1 MVRWGMPPIQAIVA
15 GTLSGATLLGL
26 EREVG
31 TIAVGKRADVVGVR
45 GDPLQDITVLQH
57 VDFVMKDGKTFKRD
71 GQVLGRSVAGV
82 P

>member
-1 MVRWGMPPIQAIVA
+1 MA
-15 GTLSGATLLGL
+15 
-26 EREVG
+26 
-31 TIAVGKRADVVGVR
+31 VR

-57 VDFVMKDGKTFKRD
+57 VDFVMKDGRVFKRD